1 MGKAASI
8 LALISGTVALLGLL
22 GAYFGILAP
31 LSGFYGF
38 ALGALVGGS
47 ITVLVSLFAV
57 FVSRGGRDPDGM
69 RFAVAGLA
77 VGVGLVLI
85 VLAAAAPGG
94 GLPPINDITTDL
106 ENPPEFAPPSV
117 VPDYVDRSMSYPQ
130 EFVAQVREAYPDL
143 QSIRV
148 DTPPQEL
155 YQKALTTA
163 VDLGWEITARS
174 DERLVFDAKEET
186 ALFRFVDDITVRVV
200 GESPGSKLDIR
211 SKSRDGRGDLG
222 ANAARIRRFTEAIQ

>member
-1 MGKAASI
+1 MGKAAPI
-8 LALISGTVALLGLL
+8 FALISGTIALLGLL

-31 LSGFYGF
+31 LTGFYGF

-47 ITVLVSLFAV
+47 ITVLVSLVAV
-57 FVSRGGRDPDGM
+57 FLARGGRDPDGM
-69 RFAVAGLA
+69 RLAVAGLA

-85 VLAAAAPGG
+85 VLAGAAPGG

-106 ENPPEFAPPSV
+106 ESPPEFAPSSV
-117 VPDYVDRSMSYPQ
+117 VLDYVGRNMSYPP
-130 EFVAQVREAYPDL
+130 EFVDQVREAYPDL

-155 YQKALTTA
+155 YQKALATA

-186 ALFRFVDDITVRVV
+186 SLFRFVDDITVRIV

-222 ANAARIRRFTEAIQ
+222 ANAARIRRFAEALQ

>member
-1 MGKAASI
+1 MGKAAPI
-8 LALISGTVALLGLL
+8 FALISGTIALLGLL

-31 LSGFYGF
+31 LTGFYGF

-47 ITVLVSLFAV
+47 ITVLVSLVAV
-57 FVSRGGRDPDGM
+57 FLARGGRDPDGM
-69 RFAVAGLA
+69 RLAVAGLA

-106 ENPPEFAPPSV
+106 ESPPEFAPSSIV
-117 VPDYVDRSMSYPQ
+117 LDYVGRNMSYPP
-130 EFVAQVREAYPDL
+130 EFVEQVRQAYPDL
-143 QSIRV
+143 QSIRF

-155 YQKALTTA
+155 YQKALATA

-186 ALFRFVDDITVRVV
+186 SLFRFVDDITVRVV

-222 ANAARIRRFTEAIQ
+222 ANAARIRRFAEALQ